1 MDAPYTREPAGDTAH
16 PSSHNAK
23 HSSAGI
29 RTVSSVCCYCGTGCG
44 VRVQAR
50 DDRVIAVSGDDS
62 HPSNRGRL
70 CSKGMQLGDTVRR
83 DAARVLRAQWR
94 PTRGEPQADIA
105 LDRALDIA
113 ADRLADI
120 IGQHGPDAVGFYLSG
135 QLLTEDYSVFNKLA
149 RALVGTNNVDTNS
162 RLCMSSAVA
171 GYKQTLGADAPPACY
186 EDLELAD
193 TVFIAG
199 ANVAFAH
206 PVLFRRLE
214 AARQARPH
222 MRIIV
227 VDPRRTDT
235 AALAD
240 LHLPILPGTDVAL
253 FHAMLRVMVDE
264 ALIDRAYI
272 ERHTEGFAALERRI
286 GDFTPEAAQEIC
298 GVPAADIVQA
308 ARWFARSPATLSL
321 YTMGLNQSSSGTAKN
336 AALIHLHLATGQ
348 IGKPGAG
355 PFSLTGQPNAM
366 GGREAGGMAT
376 LLPGHRDPGSAAD
389 RAEVAALWGVES
401 IPATPGLPAL
411 EMFDA
416 VLDGR
421 IKALWIVATNPAQSL
436 PDQARVRAA
445 LEKAEFVIVQDAY
458 AGTETLAYADLV
470 LPAATWPEKDGT
482 TTNSERRIS
491 RVRAAI
497 SPPGDAQPD
506 WRLAADVAARLA
518 RRIAPE
524 KTGHFVYAGES
535 DVFAE
540 HARTTAGRDLDY
552 STLTYALLERDGPQ
566 QWPYRPA
573 VSAPLPDGTA
583 RLYTDGRFATPNGR
597 ARFVDVGYVPVAEPV
612 CPDYPLRLTTGRLRD
627 HWHTM
632 ARTALSPTLT
642 RHVEEPWLS
651 MHSSDM
657 AGAGLAENALARVT
671 SRRGQ
676 LYIAVR
682 SDDSL
687 RPGHAFLPM
696 HWGSAFIAGDGINAL
711 TNPARDPV
719 SRQPELKHSAIA
731 VEPAA
736 LAWQATGWIRG
747 DAAALR
753 RGLAPWLRR
762 FPYAAVLPTALGGGG
777 ARIALAAR
785 QAPAIDVLDALCG
798 ALDLARPHAA
808 YDDPHRGILRRVAL
822 ADRTPAAFLLAG
834 DTRLLDTLSAWADGG
849 TAPSSLSQLLMG
861 RTAPVER
868 ARMVCVC
875 HGVTD
880 RAIHAGIAAGLDLE
894 GLRRSLRCGTG
905 CGSCGPEVAR
915 MVARARTGDPDLP
928 DRRYR

>member
-1 MDAPYTREPAGDTAH
+1 MDTPYSRAGAI
-16 PSSHNAK
+16 AEEV
-23 HSSAGI
+23 SAAT

-44 VRVQAR
+44 VRVQAQGN
-50 DDRVIAVSGDDS
+50 RVIAVSGDES

-70 CSKGMQLGDTVRR
+70 CSKGMQLADTVRR

-94 PTRGEPQADIA
+94 PSRDEARADIA
-105 LDRALDIA
+105 LDQALDIA
-113 ADRLADI
+113 ADRLASVI
-120 IGQHGPDAVGFYLSG
+120 ARHGPDAVGFYLSG

-186 EDLELAD
+186 EDLEQAD

-199 ANVAFAH
+199 ANVAYAH

-222 MRIIV
+222 MRVIV

-235 AALAD
+235 ATGAD

-253 FHAMLRVMVDE
+253 FHAMLHVMVE
-264 ALIDRAYI
+264 EGLIDRGYI
-272 ERHTEGFAALERRI
+272 ENHTEGFAALEGRI
-286 GDFTPEAAQEIC
+286 RAYSPAAAQEIC

-376 LLPGHRDPGSAAD
+376 LLPGHRDPANPDHRAD
-389 RAEVAALWGVES
+389 VAALWGVES
-401 IPATPGLPAL
+401 LPATPGLPAL

-421 IKALWIVATNPAQSL
+421 IKALWIVATNPAQSM

-445 LEKAEFVIVQDAY
+445 LRQAEFVIVQDAY
-458 AGTETLAYADLV
+458 AGTETLDYADLV

-497 SPPGDAQPD
+497 EPPGDARPD
-506 WRLAADVAARLA
+506 WRLAADVATRLA
-518 RRIAPE
+518 RRIAPG
-524 KTGHFVYAGES
+524 KAGHFAYADES
-535 DVFAE
+535 AVFAE

-552 STLTYALLERDGPQ
+552 SALTYALLERDGPQ
-566 QWPYRPA
+566 QWPYGLGA
-573 VSAPLPDGTA
+573 ATGTA
-583 RLYTDGRFATPNGR
+583 RLYGDGRYPTPGGR
-597 ARFVDVGYVPVAEPV
+597 ARFVDVDYLPVAEPV
-612 CPDYPLRLTTGRLRD
+612 CAEYPLRLTTGRLRD

-651 MHSSDM
+651 MHPADM
-657 AGAGLAENALARVT
+657 AAAGVAEGELARVA
-671 SRRGQ
+671 SRRGH
-676 LYIAVR
+676 LVVGVR
-682 SDDSL
+682 ADEGL

-696 HWGSAFIAGDGINAL
+696 HWGSAFIAGQGVNAL

-719 SRQPELKHSAIA
+719 SRQPELKHSAVA
-731 VEPAA
+731 VAPAG
-736 LAWQATGWIRG
+736 LPWQAAGWIRG
-747 DAAALR
+747 DAAILR
-753 RGLAPWLRR
+753 QRLAPWLRR
-762 FPYAAVLPTALGGGG
+762 FSHAALLPTALGGGG
-777 ARIALAAR
+777 IRVALGETR
-785 QAPAIDVLDALCG
+785 APDVDTLQALCA
-798 ALDLARPHAA
+798 ALELGSAMPARPHAA
-808 YDDPHRGILRRVAL
+808 YDDPHRGIVRRVAL
-822 ADRTPAAFLLAG
+822 ADRKPVAFFVAG
-834 DTRLLDTLSAWADGG
+834 DTRIVDALSAWADGG
-849 TAPSSLSQLLMG
+849 AGPASVAGLLMG
-861 RTAPVER
+861 RTGPVER
-868 ARMVCVC
+868 ARTVCVC

-880 RAIHAGIAAGLDLE
+880 RAIQAGIAAGLDLQ
-894 GLRRSLRCGTG
+894 GLRRTLRCGTG

-915 MVARARTGDPDLP
+915 MVARAHVHRQGS
-928 DRRYR
+928 

>member
-1 MDAPYTREPAGDTAH
+1 MDAPYFLENAADAANPTA
-16 PSSHNAK
+16 S
-23 HSSAGI
+23 

-44 VRVQAR
+44 VRVQAQGN
-50 DDRVIAVSGDDS
+50 RVIAIAGDDS
-62 HPSNRGRL
+62 HPSNLGRL
-70 CSKGMQLGDTVRR
+70 CSKGLRLADTVRA

-94 PTRGEPQADIA
+94 PGRGEARTDIA

-120 IGQHGPDAVGFYLSG
+120 IGRHGPDAVGFYLSG

-186 EDLELAD
+186 DDLELAD

-199 ANVAFAH
+199 ANVAYAH

-222 MRIIV
+222 MRVIV

-235 AALAD
+235 AAAAD

-253 FHAMLRVMVDE
+253 FHAMLHVMVAE
-264 ALIDRAYI
+264 SSIDRAYI
-272 ERHTEGFAALERRI
+272 ERHTEGFEPLERRI
-286 GDFTPEAAQEIC
+286 REFTPEAAQAIC

-308 ARWFARSPATLSL
+308 ARWFAQVPATLSL

-336 AALIHLHLATGQ
+336 AALIHLHLATGK
-348 IGKPGAG
+348 IGKPGSG

-389 RAEVAALWGVES
+389 RAEVAALWEVDG

-445 LEKAEFVIVQDAY
+445 LEKAELVIVQDAY

-470 LPAATWPEKDGT
+470 LPAATWPEKEGT
-482 TTNSERRIS
+482 VTNSERRIS

-497 SPPGDAQPD
+497 APPGDARPD
-506 WRLAADVAARLA
+506 WRLAAGVATRLA
-518 RRIAPE
+518 RRIAPARAAR
-524 KTGHFVYAGES
+524 FDYADES
-535 DVFAE
+535 EVFAE

-552 STLTYALLERDGPQ
+552 SALSYAILERDGPQ
-566 QWPYRPA
+566 QWPYRRDA
-573 VSAPLPDGTA
+573 QGGVR
-583 RLYTDGRFATPNGR
+583 RLYADGRFATPGGR
-597 ARFVDVGYVPVAEPV
+597 ARFADIGYTPVAEPV
-612 CPDYPLRLTTGRLRD
+612 CADYPLRLTTGRLRD

-632 ARTALSPTLT
+632 ARTALSAALT
-642 RHVEEPWLS
+642 RHVEQPWMSL
-651 MHSSDM
+651 HPRDM
-657 AGAGLAENALARVT
+657 AAAGLADGALAKVR

-682 SDDSL
+682 ADDSL
-687 RPGHAFLPM
+687 RAGQAFLPM
-696 HWGSAFIAGDGINAL
+696 HWGSAFIAGDGVNAL
-711 TNPARDPV
+711 TNPARDPL
-719 SRQPELKHSAIA
+719 SRQPELKHCAIA
-731 VEPAA
+731 VEHAA
-736 LAWQATGWIRG
+736 LPWQAAGWIRG
-747 DAAALR
+747 DAALLR
-753 RGLAPWLRR
+753 QRLAPWLRR
-762 FPYAAVLPTALGGGG
+762 FPYAAVLPTALGAGG
-777 ARIALAAR
+777 ARIALAAA
-785 QAPAIDVLDALCG
+785 QAPDIDTLEALC
-798 ALDLARPHAA
+798 AELDLARPQAA
-808 YDDPHRGILRRVAL
+808 YDDPHRGIVRRIAL
-822 ADRTPAAFLLAG
+822 AGTSPAAFLLAG
-834 DTRLLDTLSAWADGG
+834 DTRVVDTLEAWADGG
-849 TAPSSLSQLLMG
+849 PPPASLAQLLMG
-861 RTAPVER
+861 RTRPV
-868 ARMVCVC
+868 ARDRTICVC

-880 RAIHAGIAAGLDLE
+880 RAIQAGIAAGLDLD
-894 GLRRSLRCGTG
+894 GLRRTLRCGTG

-915 MVARARTGDPDLP
+915 MVARAHSHEGA
-928 DRRYR
+928 